1 MSAVTVESP
10 LPIARRLSGRTLK
23 RALIA
28 GIGRVLAARDPL
40 NRINVFPVPDGDT
53 GSNLAF
59 TLASVREAL
68 QSVRGG
74 NVEVIFNRA
83 GGEAIDG
90 ARGNS
95 GAILAQFLQGVSEG
109 FSGQRFLAMEQLADA
124 AGLGS
129 RLARQAI
136 AEPKEGTMLSVI
148 QAFSESL
155 GLARDE
161 GVVDLRAGYQ
171 RALAA
176 SRQAL
181 ANTPN
186 QLAVLR
192 KAGVVDAGAQ
202 GFLHLLEGIQD
213 YIDKGRNAGDVAD
226 LPASAEQ
233 GVITR
238 FDADPD
244 ASHRWCTECVV
255 SALDIDRAAV
265 RAALDAI
272 DGSSL
277 VIAGTRE
284 KLRVHMHVDSPAQ
297 LFETLSAFGEVRA
310 AKADDMHAQQ
320 RAVHAQG
327 SIAVV
332 VDSAA
337 DVPADALER
346 FSIHVVPVRIN
357 AGSTDYL
364 DKVSLSP
371 REFHA
376 LLRESEHVVRTSQPP
391 PGDFRRLFEF
401 LLSHHSDVLYVGVS
415 RAISGT
421 LQSAESAAAA
431 LGAHVH
437 VFDSANVSGGQ
448 GLLAIHAVEC
458 VEKGIPIPELLRELE
473 SLRAETATFAY
484 VRDLSAA
491 VRGGRV
497 PAWSLPLT
505 RWLRLVPLARIGD
518 RDGRLHIHGVC
529 LRSSDLP
536 ARFVKKVLRGLDRT
550 RQWRAQVMHC
560 CNPEEAECVRSE
572 LLNQLPGVEC
582 PPAFDAGSAIGAH
595 AGSGA
600 VVLALMPR
608 LQSAAS

>member
-1 MSAVTVESP
+1 M
-10 LPIARRLSGRTLK
+10 SGRTLK

-59 TLASVREAL
+59 TLASVRDAL
-68 QSVRGG
+68 RAMRGG
-74 NVEVIFNRA
+74 NVALILDRV

-95 GAILAQFLQGVSEG
+95 GAILAQFLQGVGEG
-109 FSGQRFLAMEQLADA
+109 FSGQRFLAMQQLAEA
-124 AGLGS
+124 TGRGT
-129 RLARQAI
+129 RQARQAI
-136 AEPKEGTMLSVI
+136 AEPREGTMLSVMH
-148 QAFSESL
+148 AFSESL
-155 GLARDE
+155 SQTHDQGE
-161 GVVDLRAGYQ
+161 VDLRAGYA
-171 RALAA
+171 RALSA

-181 ANTPN
+181 ADTPN

-202 GFLHLLEGIQD
+202 GFLHFLEGIQD
-213 YIDKGRNAGDVAD
+213 FISRGRKAGDVVAVD
-226 LPASAEQ
+226 VRAEP
-233 GVITR
+233 GVIAR
-238 FDADPD
+238 MDAGLESD
-244 ASHRWCTECVV
+244 HRWCTECVV
-255 SALDIDRAAV
+255 CATDLDRGAV
-265 RAALDAI
+265 RTAVDAI
-272 DGSSL
+272 PGSSL

-284 KLRVHMHVDSPAQ
+284 KLRVHMHVDSPAL
-297 LFETLSAFGEVRA
+297 LFETLAAFGEVRA

-320 RAVHAQG
+320 RAVHASG

-337 DVPADALER
+337 DLPGDSLEQL
-346 FSIHVVPVRIN
+346 SLHVVPVRIN
-357 AGSTDYL
+357 VGSTDYL

-371 REFHA
+371 QAFHA
-376 LLRESEHVVRTSQPP
+376 LLRDSDQVVRTSQPP

-401 LLSHHSDVLYVGVS
+401 LLSHYSDVLYVGVS

-421 LQSAESAAAA
+421 LQSAESAGAS
-431 LGAHVH
+431 LGSRVH
-437 VFDSANVSGGQ
+437 VFDSANVSGGE
-448 GLLAIHAVEC
+448 GLLARHAAERAAA
-458 VEKGIPIPELLRELE
+458 GIGLPELMRELE
-473 SLRAETATFAY
+473 VLRNETATFAY
-484 VRDLSAA
+484 VRDLAAA

-505 RWLRLVPLARIGD
+505 RWLRLVPLARIGA

-529 LRSSDLP
+529 LRHRDLP
-536 ARFVKKVLRGLDRT
+536 ARFVDKVLRGVDRN
-550 RQWRAQVMHC
+550 RPWRAQVMHC
-560 CNPEEAECVRSE
+560 CNPEEAERVRDV
-572 LLNQLPGVEC
+572 LLAQLPGVEC
-582 PPAFDAGSAIGAH
+582 PPVFDAGSAIAAH

-608 LQSAAS
+608 LLSPPA